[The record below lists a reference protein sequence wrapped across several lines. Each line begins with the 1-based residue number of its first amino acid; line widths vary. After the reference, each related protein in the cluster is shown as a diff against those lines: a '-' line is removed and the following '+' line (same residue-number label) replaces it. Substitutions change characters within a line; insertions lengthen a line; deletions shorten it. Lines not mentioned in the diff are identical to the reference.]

1 MLRFCDNEVSCVLDM
16 EMDRHEILD
25 YFFQGHMDDIVC
37 VFDID
42 GNYKGRITYYALI
55 NTNDISD
62 AVQEDCVV
70 LDQSIWQN
78 ARNYFSHYKSRLN
91 EHVLLPVVD
100 KAGKLLCFAYEDPDA
115 NREIRMLR
123 ELSENSDALQFQ
135 TSIRSIQ
142 R

>member
-42 GNYKGRITYYALI
+42 GNYKGRITYHALI

-62 AVQEDCVV
+62 AVQEDFVV
-70 LDQSIWQN
+70 LEVN
-78 ARNYFSHYKSRLN
+78 AVR
-91 EHVLLPVVD
+91 
-100 KAGKLLCFAYEDPDA
+100 GK
-115 NREIRMLR
+115 R
-123 ELSENSDALQFQ
+123 
-135 TSIRSIQ
+135 
-142 R
+142 